1 VIDYETYARIH
12 DGRDRQGLTIS
23 QIAST
28 LGLHRET
35 VAKWLAR
42 SRFERS
48 RPAPRSSVLDPFRGR
63 ITRLLD
69 THPYS
74 AQQIFQRL
82 REEGYDGGITIVRD
96 YVRRIRPTK
105 LPVYLKLHFVPGEC
119 AQIDWGTYG
128 TVIVGNTRRRLSFFV
143 IVLAYSRLMYV
154 EFTVSQTMEHFL
166 ACHQHAFTA
175 FGGVPAKLMVD
186 NLKSAVLQR
195 LAGVAPVFNQ
205 RYVDFARHYGFTITP
220 CNVRRANEKGR
231 VESGVGYVKKNYL
244 RGLELT
250 EFSAIQAAAK
260 VWLETIANV
269 RIHGETHRRPIDLFQ
284 EEQSKL
290 GRLNPNPYDVAR
302 TTTARASSQFRITAD
317 TNHYS
322 VPSAYAH
329 RRLTVKL
336 HPDRVA
342 IYFDT
347 QLIARH
353 TRCYSRHLDIEDPE
367 HAKPLLAQRA
377 RAREQRLMLR
387 FLALSPDAQAYYDGL
402 EQKRLNARHHVRR
415 ILALAEVYPPEA
427 IARAISDGLA
437 FGAFSAEYIA
447 NILESRARALPEPG
461 PLQLTRG
468 IDLLDID
475 IPAPDLSA
483 YDRGDHEPE

>member
-1 VIDYETYARIH
+1 VIDYETFCKIH
-12 DGRDRQGLTIS
+12 DCHDRQGLTIT
-23 QIAST
+23 QTART
-28 LGLHRET
+28 LGLQPRT
-35 VAKWLAR
+35 VAKWLKR
-42 SRFERS
+42 SRFEPRRS
-48 RPAPRSSVLDPFRGR
+48 RRRSSILDAFKGR

-82 REEGYDGGITIVRD
+82 REEGYIGGITILRA
-96 YVRRIRPTK
+96 YVRSIRPAK
-105 LPVYLKLHFVPGEC
+105 LPVYLKLHFAPGES
-119 AQIDWGTYG
+119 AQIDWGSFG
-128 TVIVGNTRRRLSFFV
+128 TVAVGNTRRRLSFFV

-166 ACHQHAFTA
+166 ACHQNAFVA
-175 FGGVPAKLMVD
+175 FGGVPLKIMVD

-195 LAGVAPVFNQ
+195 LAGVAPVFNA
-205 RYVDFARHYGFTITP
+205 RYADFARHYGFTITP

-231 VESGVGYVKKNYL
+231 VESGVGYVKKNFL

-250 EFSAIQAAAK
+250 ELGAIQAAAK
-260 VWLETIANV
+260 VWLDTIANMRV
-269 RIHGETHRRPIDLFQ
+269 HGETHRRPCDLFQ
-284 EEQSKL
+284 EERSEL
-290 GRLNPNPYDVAR
+290 GQLNPNRYDVAR
-302 TTTARASSQFRITAD
+302 TMTTRASSQFRITVD

-353 TRCYSRHLDIEDPE
+353 ARCYSRHLDIEDPE
-367 HAKPLLAQRA
+367 HVKALLARRV

-415 ILALAEVYPPEA
+415 IVALAEVYPLDS

-461 PLQLTRG
+461 PLQLTRRV
-468 IDLLDID
+468 DLLDID
-475 IPAPDLSA
+475 IPAPDLNV
-483 YDRGDHEPE
+483 YDGGSRDPE